1 MAVCSKVSRFSMLI
15 FFHYLQHWPTDAC
28 SRQQHHRPD
37 TAAHWVPLPLGP
49 GAWTQPLIQRQVLH
63 GACPHL
69 EVRVSLQGPL
79 LQTGKVF
86 IMLCMC
92 VLSHQSCLT
101 LCYPMDCRLP
111 GSSVLGILQA
121 RILQWVVMPSSK
133 ASSWPRDRTWFNHAN
148 WPLFIISPILVGVIV
163 SCGHCL
169 SGTFCA
175 EKHEHSGPKMLSLEH
190 PACKTGPWL
199 ELGFIKGSPE
209 KSGLQCPTYAN
220 IVADPEHL
228 LSCRESGIWVHDRQR
243 GHVQ

>member
-15 FFHYLQHWPTDAC
+15 FLHYFQHWPTDAC

-37 TAAHWVPLPLGP
+37 TAAHWVPLPRGP

-79 LQTGKVF
+79 LHTGKVL
-86 IMLCMC
+86 IMLCIC

-148 WPLFIISPILVGVIV
+148 WPLHHFPNS
-163 SCGHCL
+163 
-169 SGTFCA
+169 SGDDCF
-175 EKHEHSGPKMLSLEH
+175 L
-190 PACKTGPWL
+190 WL
-199 ELGFIKGSPE
+199 LPLWHF
-209 KSGLQCPTYAN
+209 L
-220 IVADPEHL
+220 
-228 LSCRESGIWVHDRQR
+228 CREAQTQR
-243 GHVQ
+243 T